1 MQSNNLNS
9 MNFNDAFNL
18 LKNNYEKK
26 EKKDLEATTYGILKK
41 MISQYGYDSVCDEIS
56 LYNEKNESK
65 NKDLSSIMNEIKKKV
80 SIELLCSQLFYLDD
94 SDLNSN
100 KKPLNGNQIKEK
112 NNLLFNSFQNAK
124 KNTTCK
130 FKVLKSKKE

>member
-9 MNFNDAFNL
+9 MNFIDAFNL

-65 NKDLSSIMNEIKKKV
+65 NKDLSSIINEVKKK
-80 SIELLCSQLFYLDD
+80 SFNRNTLFT
-94 SDLNSN
+94 
-100 KKPLNGNQIKEK
+100 IV
-112 NNLLFNSFQNAK
+112 LFR
-124 KNTTCK
+124 
-130 FKVLKSKKE
+130 